1 VSIKQIWY
9 RSNRYGIDQ
18 TDVSS
23 REIDISRSVFP
34 LCCAYEL
41 ITEDELITEE
51 MNNIEHRIN
60 HRRDTEHRHIIHYIR
75 DIKRTN
81 PVICRILD
89 DEGRDQ
95 AQN

>member
-1 VSIKQIWY
+1 
-9 RSNRYGIDQ
+9 
-18 TDVSS
+18 
-23 REIDISRSVFP
+23 
-34 LCCAYEL
+34 
-41 ITEDELITEE
+41 

-75 DIKRTN
+75 DIKRAN

>member
-1 VSIKQIWY
+1 MIK
-9 RSNRYGIDQ
+9 YGDFY
-18 TDVSS
+18 TLFS
-23 REIDISRSVFP
+23 
-34 LCCAYEL
+34 A
-41 ITEDELITEE
+41 EE

-60 HRRDTEHRHIIHYIR
+60 HRCDTEHRHIIHYIR